1 MKGAFARRHP
11 AVNVLFFVSAA
22 LPSALNS
29 HPLILL
35 ISAFAAFAY
44 SLRLRGKGA
53 LCKSLPLLILP
64 VVLTSL
70 VNGAFNHYG
79 VTTLYTLASGNRMT
93 LEAFAYGA
101 AAGTA
106 IAAMLLWF
114 VCWNEVVTED
124 KFMCLFG
131 RVAPHTALLALMI
144 LRFVPLY
151 SERFAETVKTLG
163 AG

>member
-53 LCKSLPLLILP
+53 LQ
-64 VVLTSL
+64 
-70 VNGAFNHYG
+70 
-79 VTTLYTLASGNRMT
+79 
-93 LEAFAYGA
+93 E
-101 AAGTA
+101 
-106 IAAMLLWF
+106 
-114 VCWNEVVTED
+114 
-124 KFMCLFG
+124 
-131 RVAPHTALLALMI
+131 PHTAHFT
-144 LRFVPLY
+144 R
-151 SERFAETVKTLG
+151 G
-163 AG
+163 AHEPCQRSF

>member
-53 LCKSLPLLILP
+53 LGKSLPLLILP

-79 VTTLYTLASGNRMT
+79 VTTLYTLPSGNRMT

-124 KFMCLFG
+124 KFMSVYG
-131 RVAPHTALLALMI
+131 RVAQRAAQQ
-144 LRFVPLY
+144 
-151 SERFAETVKTLG
+151 ERRHLPFEPQ
-163 AG
+163 

>member
-53 LCKSLPLLILP
+53 LGKSLPLLILP

-79 VTTLYTLASGNRMT
+79 VTTLYTLPSGNRMT

-114 VCWNEVVTED
+114 VCWNEVVT
-124 KFMCLFG
+124 
-131 RVAPHTALLALMI
+131 
-144 LRFVPLY
+144 
-151 SERFAETVKTLG
+151 
-163 AG
+163 